1 MRRILALLMGLS
13 VTVAMPAVAV
23 EEQSLLSAALS
34 KAPGNVLKAERV
46 TYAPGE
52 SSAPHH
58 HDDDAYVYVLSGHIR
73 SQVEGQPLRV
83 YAPGENWFEKAG
95 ARHLVSG
102 NASDREPATF
112 LVVFVGAPQA
122 QPAARSGR

>member
-1 MRRILALLMGLS
+1 MRRSFVLLMCLAAM
-13 VTVAMPAVAV
+13 VAAPAGAV
-23 EEQSLLSAALS
+23 EEHALVSAALT

-52 SSAPHH
+52 SSPPHQ

-73 SQVEGQPLRV
+73 SQVEGHPVRV
-83 YAPGENWFEKAG
+83 YAPGEDWFEPAG

-102 NASDREPATF
+102 NASKSEPATM
-112 LVVFVGAPQA
+112 LVVFVGKPA
-122 QPAARSGR
+122 QPTPRTQSR

>member
-1 MRRILALLMGLS
+1 MAAAPVG
-13 VTVAMPAVAV
+13 AV

-52 SSAPHH
+52 SSPPHK

-73 SQVEGQPLRV
+73 SQVEGQPLRTYV
-83 YAPGENWFEKAG
+83 PGEDWFEPAG

-102 NASDREPATF
+102 NASDREPATM
-112 LVVFVGAPQA
+112 LVIFVGKPA
-122 QPAARSGR
+122 QPAPRTQSR